1 MERLFPRLMV
11 LSTLVATCLLILSA
25 QPASAQY
32 AVSYLVSNDNAFTPV
47 NIDPNLVNGW
57 GLASFP
63 NSPWWVANQNSSSS
77 TLYSSDG
84 SIVPLVVQIPCVV
97 SGTVTVPCP
106 YPGEGLLFE
115 PNNGMFNFFGPT
127 GVVANPYTSAFI
139 IPGTGTP
146 AAFIFV
152 TLDGLIVGWNSA
164 NPTQGVKVSN
174 RSALGASYSG
184 LAIAGPAND
193 PHLYATNTVP
203 GGEVDVFDRNFNY
216 VGSFAADSNPPANF
230 APYGIDTDGNKL
242 YVTYFSLVSS
252 AGILDVCV
260 LPTNPTQPRCRR
272 LFADFSPSPILAS
285 PFGIVRAPHNF
296 GVFSNK
302 LLVGNLDDGLI
313 HAFNPD
319 TGHLVGTLLLS
330 NGAPF
335 SVPGLWDL
343 GFGSGMA
350 GNGATN
356 QLFFSAGPCPPA
368 SGTCPVQ
375 LYGDGL
381 FGVIAPEGGR

>member
-1 MERLFPRLMV
+1 M
-11 LSTLVATCLLILSA
+11 
-25 QPASAQY
+25 
-32 AVSYLVSNDNAFTPV
+32 
-47 NIDPNLVNGW
+47 
-57 GLASFP
+57 
-63 NSPWWVANQNSSSS
+63 
-77 TLYSSDG
+77 
-84 SIVPLVVQIPCVV
+84 
-97 SGTVTVPCP
+97 
-106 YPGEGLLFE
+106 
-115 PNNGMFNFFGPT
+115 
-127 GVVANPYTSAFI
+127 
-139 IPGTGTP
+139 
-146 AAFIFV
+146 
-152 TLDGLIVGWNSA
+152 
-164 NPTQGVKVSN
+164 
-174 RSALGASYSG
+174 
-184 LAIAGPAND
+184 
-193 PHLYATNTVP
+193 
-203 GGEVDVFDRNFNY
+203 
-216 VGSFAADSNPPANF
+216 
-230 APYGIDTDGNKL
+230 